1 MKSSQRRRA
10 IAANAHDP
18 DTLTHAME
26 TLLGNGVNKAIIDY
40 GRLAGGLVLDG
51 LVEMHGQPL
60 MELKR
65 VLTHQVDRNKRETI
79 WVR

>member
-1 MKSSQRRRA
+1 
-10 IAANAHDP
+10 
-18 DTLTHAME
+18 ME

-60 MELKR
+60 
-65 VLTHQVDRNKRETI
+65 VLTHQVGRNKSETI
-79 WVR
+79 WMR

>member
-51 LVEMHGQPL
+51 LVEMH
-60 MELKR
+60 ELKR
-65 VLTHQVDRNKRETI
+65 VLTHR
-79 WVR
+79 

>member
-60 MELKR
+60 
-65 VLTHQVDRNKRETI
+65 VLTHQVGRNKSETI
-79 WVR
+79 WMR